1 MVCKFGNGR
10 ETGSETPVA
19 VRKLKESLLAIC
31 NPHVECYEF
40 STAREI
46 QEIPL
51 VINQASFL
59 ESVWSSN
66 MEIIH

>member
-1 MVCKFGNGR
+1 MVCTFGNGR
-10 ETGSETPVA
+10 ETGSEKPVA
-19 VRKLKESLLAIC
+19 VREEESLQAIC

-46 QEIPL
+46 REIQL